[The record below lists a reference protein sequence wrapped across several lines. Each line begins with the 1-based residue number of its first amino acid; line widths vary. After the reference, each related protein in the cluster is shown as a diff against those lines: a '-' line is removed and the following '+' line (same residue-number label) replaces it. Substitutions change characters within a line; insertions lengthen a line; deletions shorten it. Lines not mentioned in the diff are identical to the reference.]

1 MINVNDFKTGVTISY
16 DGNIYQVLEFQ
27 HVKPGKGAAI
37 VKAKLKNLRTGS
49 IAEQTFNAGIKIP
62 TAHISKQQMQYL
74 YASGSTYS
82 FMNMETYEQIEL
94 EESQIKDQVKFL
106 KEGLNVYI
114 TFFEGEMLG
123 IDLPEKIDYKITS
136 TEPAIKGNTATNATK
151 DAIVETG
158 LLVKVPL
165 FIDEGE
171 EIIVSTK
178 DGKYVSRKQ
187 LGDFMIIDLTKLV
200 IGNIDS
206 VSIDDDVIIDNSYFA
221 DTSIHDLVGVR
232 FYGDVRRIGDEYQ
245 LKGIVSGVMVLSDDI
260 TLEDVD
266 YSFEVNIEEDF
277 ADGDENFKIVQN
289 RLDITDF
296 LWQNI
301 LVEVPSKIKKQGNE
315 DLKLEGDGWRLVTED
330 ELVSSNDSP
339 FSELSKMFDSG
350 KE

>member
-37 VKAKLKNLRTGS
+37 VKAKLKNLRTGA

-62 TAHISKQQMQYL
+62 TAHISKQEMQYL
-74 YASGSTYS
+74 YSSGNSYS
-82 FMNMETYEQIEL
+82 FMNMDTYEQVDI
-94 EESQIKDQVKFL
+94 EESQIKDEVKYL

-187 LGDFMIIDLTKLV
+187 LV
-200 IGNIDS
+200 I
-206 VSIDDDVIIDNSYFA
+206 
-221 DTSIHDLVGVR
+221 L
-232 FYGDVRRIGDEYQ
+232 
-245 LKGIVSGVMVLSDDI
+245 
-260 TLEDVD
+260 
-266 YSFEVNIEEDF
+266 
-277 ADGDENFKIVQN
+277 
-289 RLDITDF
+289 
-296 LWQNI
+296 
-301 LVEVPSKIKKQGNE
+301 
-315 DLKLEGDGWRLVTED
+315 
-330 ELVSSNDSP
+330 
-339 FSELSKMFDSG
+339 
-350 KE
+350 